1 MEVLTQML
9 TYSPKPG
16 EIEDNWFLI
25 DAKDKVLGR
34 LASETAKILRGKHK
48 PQFTPHLNV
57 GDHVVVINADK
68 VRVTGRKPLQKLY
81 RRHTGWPGGLKSI
94 VFRDMQKKFPE
105 RVIHLAVKGM
115 LPKNRLGR
123 AMAKKLRVY
132 AGPDHPHEAQ
142 QPEAMQI

>member
-1 MEVLTQML
+1 MEVLTQMR

-16 EIEDNWFLI
+16 EIEDKWFVV

-48 PQFTPHLNV
+48 PQFTPHLNI

-81 RRHTGWPGGLKSI
+81 RRHTGWPGGLKTI

-142 QPEAMQI
+142 TPEAMQI

>member
-1 MEVLTQML
+1 MR

-16 EIEDNWFLI
+16 EIEDKWILI

-48 PQFTPHLNV
+48 PQFTPHLNI

-81 RRHTGWPGGLKSI
+81 RRHT
-94 VFRDMQKKFPE
+94 
-105 RVIHLAVKGM
+105 
-115 LPKNRLGR
+115 
-123 AMAKKLRVY
+123 
-132 AGPDHPHEAQ
+132 
-142 QPEAMQI
+142 

>member
-1 MEVLTQML
+1 ML

>member
-1 MEVLTQML
+1 MR

-16 EIEDNWFLI
+16 EIEDKWFLI
-25 DAKDKVLGR
+25 NAENKVLGR

-48 PQFTPHLNV
+48 PQFTPHLNI

-81 RRHTGWPGGLKSI
+81 RRHTGWPGGLKTT

-123 AMAKKLRVY
+123 AMARKLRVY

-142 QPEAMQI
+142 KPETMQI

>member
-1 MEVLTQML
+1 MH

-16 EIEDNWFLI
+16 EIEDKWILI

-48 PQFTPHLNV
+48 PQFTPHLNI

-81 RRHTGWPGGLKSI
+81 RRHTGWPGGLKTI

-142 QPEAMQI
+142 RPEAMQI